1 MPNLNCELLKVN
13 GLPGVAVV
21 TLHGSIDPRS
31 VEPLAGALEPAR
43 AKGYR
48 TFVIDLGDVRY
59 INSAG
64 LSYLVHLADG
74 LTGRGG
80 GLHLANAQ
88 PKVKVVFD
96 LMGVTQFFR
105 LYKSVP
111 SALAAI
117 SAARRPARPRG
128 GLATARR
135 Q

>member
-1 MPNLNCELLKVN
+1 MPQLNCEI
-13 GLPGVAVV
+13 LPVGARPGTAVV
-21 TLHGSIDPRS
+21 SLHGAVDPKS
-31 VEPLAGALEPAR
+31 VSTLATALAGAKG
-43 AKGYR
+43 KGYR
-48 TFVIDLGDVRY
+48 TLILDLGDVRY